1 MKKWM
6 YPLYA
11 IAGKEAEY
19 FKELAADVKER
30 YEKAVAEK
38 VSMQDLLKNI
48 HPTQCPHCGAKK
60 E

>member
-1 MKKWM
+1 MKEWM

-11 IAGKEAEY
+11 IAGQEAEY
-19 FKELAADVKER
+19 FKELAKER
-30 YEKAVAEK
+30 YEKAFAEK

-48 HPTQCPHCGAKK
+48 HPTTCPHCGAKK